1 AQLAQW
7 LWDGDPPRGMRNAI
21 QASVLRLRKLL
32 GAQVIRTVADGYLL
46 PADESTV
53 DLARFKELLAGA
65 AAAEDDGRLDQ
76 DADALG
82 TACRL
87 WRGRALANVESD
99 LLQRNEIEPLN
110 EARAH
115 AR

>member
-1 AQLAQW
+1 MTVRFRVLGPVEVTVDDQPVHVTGRQLTLLSGLLLHANTPVSVAQLAQW

-53 DLARFKELLAGA
+53 DLARF
-65 AAAEDDGRLDQ
+65 
-76 DADALG
+76 
-82 TACRL
+82 
-87 WRGRALANVESD
+87 
-99 LLQRNEIEPLN
+99 
-110 EARAH
+110 
-115 AR
+115 